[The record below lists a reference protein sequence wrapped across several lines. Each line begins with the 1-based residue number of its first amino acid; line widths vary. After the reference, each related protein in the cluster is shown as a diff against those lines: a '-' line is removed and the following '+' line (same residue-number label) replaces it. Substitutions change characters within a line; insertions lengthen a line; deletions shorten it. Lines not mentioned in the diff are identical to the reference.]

1 MTAPNEYSLDAGQTD
16 LLLDYLSRFVTPN
29 KQQKIDR
36 VLDFRTRYV
45 TVALEDIYQ
54 TQNASACIRS
64 CDLFGIQDLH
74 VIENRNPLKI
84 NKDVVQG
91 ASKWVDIHRYG
102 PPDPDPDSPCTDRT
116 EHCLHGL
123 RNQGFHLAAATP
135 GEANITIAE
144 LPLDQPVALLF
155 GSEEPGLTPTA
166 LELSDSRVKIPMFGF
181 TQSFNISVSVA
192 LSLHS
197 IVTRLH
203 KSAQSWRLT
212 DEEIRDLKVCWY
224 RKVIHNGDLLARQ
237 FIKEQL
243 WS

>member
-1 MTAPNEYSLDAGQTD
+1 MTGPNEYSLDAGQTD

-102 PPDPDPDSPCTDRT
+102 PPDPDPDSPRTDRT
-116 EHCLHGL
+116 ERCLHGL
-123 RNQGFHLAAATP
+123 RTQGYLLAAATP
-135 GEANITIAE
+135 EEADITVDD
-144 LPLDQPVALLF
+144 LPLERPIALLF
-155 GSEEPGLTPTA
+155 GSEEPGLTSAA
-166 LELSDSRVKIPMFGF
+166 LDLSVLRVRIPMFGF
-181 TQSFNISVSVA
+181 SQSFNISVSVA

-197 IVTRLH
+197 VVTRLH

-212 DEEIRDLKVCWY
+212 VAEIQDLKLRWY
-224 RKVIHNGDLLARQ
+224 RKVIHNGDLLAKQ
-237 FIKEQL
+237 FIEEQL
-243 WS
+243 HS